1 MPTQDSCSF
10 VLVLHSVAQVH
21 LDHQLWAKDGMLR
34 RTGLVL
40 HDESQSLF
48 YLQQHSSCA
57 LSHKSLS
64 KLSCAFSFTYLHT
77 PVQAAVE
84 AVERKMPKRL
94 KRKRKI
100 QTEDGLD
107 AGMEEYYDYVF
118 PEEAGAAPNLK
129 LLEAAQAWKRR
140 KQMEATEDGVS

>member
-1 MPTQDSCSF
+1 MF
-10 VLVLHSVAQVH
+10 A
-21 LDHQLWAKDGMLR
+21 
-34 RTGLVL
+34 
-40 HDESQSLF
+40 QSLC
-48 YLQQHSSCA
+48 YNACCSANCLQHEDVTELRYTAFFCSILFKRLLVHSQ
-57 LSHKSLS
+57 
-64 KLSCAFSFTYLHT
+64 T
-77 PVQAAVE
+77 AVE

-100 QTEDGLD
+100 QTDDGLD

-140 KQMEATEDGVS
+140 KQMESTEDGVL

>member
-1 MPTQDSCSF
+1 MSSAARLHIAPHSASF
-10 VLVLHSVAQVH
+10 QQASPSIKWHTFS
-21 LDHQLWAKDGMLR
+21 
-34 RTGLVL
+34 L
-40 HDESQSLF
+40 HDTLA
-48 YLQQHSSCA
+48 C
-57 LSHKSLS
+57 
-64 KLSCAFSFTYLHT
+64 
-77 PVQAAVE
+77 VQAAAE

-100 QTEDGLD
+100 QTDDGLD